1 MLIVFHW
8 RPETMSSHCFRRSS
22 QNHLFLSSIRSSST
36 SQVNK
41 LTLASKHAVILA
53 EGGSSTDLWVE
64 SSGPQQVEDNDLVQY
79 SYSFFHLM
87 FFLASLYIMLTLT
100 NWYRSVYTTP
110 LIPPGQHM
118 DHEVN
123 RCTLLVIAIEMLKS
137 LRRWKSSALRLYRL
151 FHFVKKKKKKEQIR
165 LWAKLSG
172 LMIILFTIIIH
183 YMLFLCYAQCYKYL
197 CSWMFV
203 FQGPGKSLYPVA
215 LSGSLS
221 QIRRPPT
228 WTNVNFSCRYSCIK
242 ATGFLECSCL
252 DENILIYILECC
264 PWWCEGTSSWDNEF
278 RISISCRESSTGLE
292 RQLSV

>member
-1 MLIVFHW
+1 MRIFIFFVGPTLLAPWWMMGGCYSYKPNDVTINTSIKRDGSFQCQTMFVSLSGAIMLIVFHW

-53 EGGSSTDLWVE
+53 EGGNSTDLWVE

-110 LIPPGQHM
+110 LMTLPPGQHM

-123 RCTLLVIAIEMLKS
+123 RCTLLVIAMEILKS

-151 FHFVKKKKKKEQIR
+151 FHFV
-165 LWAKLSG
+165 
-172 LMIILFTIIIH
+172 
-183 YMLFLCYAQCYKYL
+183 
-197 CSWMFV
+197 
-203 FQGPGKSLYPVA
+203 
-215 LSGSLS
+215 
-221 QIRRPPT
+221 
-228 WTNVNFSCRYSCIK
+228 
-242 ATGFLECSCL
+242 
-252 DENILIYILECC
+252 
-264 PWWCEGTSSWDNEF
+264 
-278 RISISCRESSTGLE
+278 
-292 RQLSV
+292 